1 MPDWNRLVRA
11 HMARLRL
18 PHAAKEE
25 VISELAAHL
34 NDAYEAALAR
44 NLDESEA
51 KHFALSE
58 IDWHHLALEIQSTR
72 PKEETMNPRAK
83 GLWLPAMANLLIA
96 AALLTTLG
104 ILGVQPRRFSVSHM
118 PMAIPLPWL
127 FALPLSGAAAAFLAK
142 RAQAPLAARL
152 IAGLA
157 PSLVWLAVFTIM
169 TLAFALDRHDF
180 AAFPLDYFAVSAVA
194 WIVLPAISL
203 GLGTLPFLRE
213 SALRKA

>member
-1 MPDWNRLVRA
+1 
-11 HMARLRL
+11 
-18 PHAAKEE
+18 
-25 VISELAAHL
+25 
-34 NDAYEAALAR
+34 
-44 NLDESEA
+44 
-51 KHFALSE
+51 
-58 IDWHHLALEIQSTR
+58 
-72 PKEETMNPRAK
+72 
-83 GLWLPAMANLLIA
+83 
-96 AALLTTLG
+96 
-104 ILGVQPRRFSVSHM
+104 
-118 PMAIPLPWL
+118 
-127 FALPLSGAAAAFLAK
+127 
-142 RAQAPLAARL
+142 LAARL